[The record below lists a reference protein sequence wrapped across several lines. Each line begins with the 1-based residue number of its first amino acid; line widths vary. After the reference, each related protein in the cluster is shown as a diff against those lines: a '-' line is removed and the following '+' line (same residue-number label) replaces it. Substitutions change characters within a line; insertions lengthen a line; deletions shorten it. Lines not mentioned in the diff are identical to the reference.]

1 MFGELAKFFVVLQVV
16 VEPPSAARRADRRA
30 RGARMMDGIRDATA
44 A

>member
-16 VEPPSAARRADRRA
+16 VEPPSPARRAARR
-30 RGARMMDGIRDATA
+30 ARMMDGIRDATA